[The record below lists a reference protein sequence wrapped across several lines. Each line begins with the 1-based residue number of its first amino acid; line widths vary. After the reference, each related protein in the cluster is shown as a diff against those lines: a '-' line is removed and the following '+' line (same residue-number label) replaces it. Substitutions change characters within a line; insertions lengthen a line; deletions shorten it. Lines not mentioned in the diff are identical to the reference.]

1 MTKLVGGRPR
11 GLLWSTQLV
20 INFRGRRRHG
30 IRATCPV
37 QRSMRESMYCRMGL
51 SPSRSSSELVVIL
64 CLITCPH
71 LTPHIMRTAL
81 RNAVLIMLNNFSVRH
96 QHSQP
101 YSRIGRQRAAK
112 NLPRVFRHILLFLKM
127 SRFSAANAPVM
138 APTRFFMSSS
148 DVRSHEMMLPRY
160 LNLSVK

>member
-1 MTKLVGGRPR
+1 M
-11 GLLWSTQLV
+11 
-20 INFRGRRRHG
+20 
-30 IRATCPV
+30 RATCPV
-37 QRSMRESMYCRMGL
+37 QRNMRESMYCRMGL

-81 RNAVLIMLNNFSVRH
+81 RNAVLIILNNFSVRH
-96 QHSQP
+96 QHLQP
-101 YSRIGRQRAAK
+101 NSRIGRQRAAK

-148 DVRSHEMMLPRY
+148 DVRSDDMMFKVLEVVREVSMPWAHDKVGSITGLLR
-160 LNLSVK
+160 VAPGW